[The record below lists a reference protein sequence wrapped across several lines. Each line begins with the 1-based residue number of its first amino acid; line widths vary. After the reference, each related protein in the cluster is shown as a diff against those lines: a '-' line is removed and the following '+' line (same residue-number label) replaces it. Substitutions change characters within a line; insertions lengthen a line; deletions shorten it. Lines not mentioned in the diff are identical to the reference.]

1 MKNLAKK
8 LTVLSKEE
16 MNSIKGGMRW
26 TNDRGGNVIDRR
38 KLGGESMWSVM
49 QRIKSYTALEI
60 LNGAY

>member
-16 MNSIKGGMRW
+16 MTSIKGGMRW
-26 TNDRGGNVIDRR
+26 TNDRSVNVEDRR
-38 KLGGESMWSVM
+38 KLGGESMWGLM
-49 QRIKSYTALEI
+49 KRLESYTALEI